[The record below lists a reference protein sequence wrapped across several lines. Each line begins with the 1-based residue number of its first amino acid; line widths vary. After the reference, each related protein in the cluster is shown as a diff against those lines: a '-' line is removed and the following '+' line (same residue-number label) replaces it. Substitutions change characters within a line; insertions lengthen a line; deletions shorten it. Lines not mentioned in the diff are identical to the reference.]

1 MNEIYF
7 SDREFGASPRIKEE
21 ISRNA
26 WGGIIATIKSYIADS
41 SFGYR
46 YPLLCQE
53 GKGIYGCDENS
64 FCLAL
69 EAEIPSVRWPLS
81 QDRVPTTPAILDI
94 IEFCHRVVGKPKEL
108 DYHKFFGHIHFRYEV
123 EEGRATFRD
132 DINRILARN
141 EIAYELGH
149 NGAIVRLAPVVLRDA
164 LKSAIFRTGDADLD
178 LLLESARTKYL
189 DPDSNVRRESLE
201 KLWDAW
207 ERLKSIEPDKDKKS
221 SVEAL
226 LNKAAAELR
235 FRDRLDKEARE
246 LTDIGNKFR
255 IRHSETNRAP
265 LELSEHVDYLFHRL
279 FALIRLF
286 LRTTGRGG

>member
-7 SDREFGASPRIKEE
+7 SDREFGARPRIKEE

-26 WGGIIATIKSYIADS
+26 WGGIIALIKSYIADS

-64 FCLAL
+64 FSLAI

-81 QDRVPTTPAILDI
+81 QDRIPTTPEILDI
-94 IEFCHRVVGKPKEL
+94 IEFCHRAVGKPIKI
-108 DYHKFFGHIHFRYEV
+108 DYHRFLGHSHFRFEV
-123 EEGRATFRD
+123 EEGRVAFRG
-132 DINRILARN
+132 DINLIFSRN
-141 EIAYELGH
+141 GLAYELGTD
-149 NGAIVRLAPVVLRDA
+149 GSIVRLAPVVLRDA
-164 LKSAIFRTGDADLD
+164 LRYAIFKTGDADLD

-189 DPDSNVRRESLE
+189 DPDPNVRRESLE

-207 ERLKSIEPDKDKKS
+207 ERLKSIEPDKNKKS

-226 LNKAAAELR
+226 LNKAASEQN
-235 FRDRLDKEARE
+235 FRERLDKEARE
-246 LTDIGNKFR
+246 LTEIGNKFR
-255 IRHSETNRAP
+255 IRHSETNQTS
-265 LELSEHVDYLFHRL
+265 LELSEHLDYLFHRL

-286 LRTTGRGG
+286 LRTNGRGG